1 MDNGVLVRLAAISKS
16 YGGVKA
22 CRDVDLT
29 VRAGEVH
36 ALLGENGA
44 GKSTL
49 MRVLSGDV
57 TDYQG
62 SITVD
67 GQDVRFHGPADAQRV
82 GIAMI
87 HQELDLVP
95 GLSVAENIFLGREP
109 RTRLRTLDRR
119 EMLRATKIL
128 LRRTGIDLDPRRPV
142 GELRTGEQ
150 QLVTIAKALSLD
162 AKVLIMDEPTS
173 ALSAAEVERM
183 FTAIAELRRAG
194 AGIVYISH
202 RMDEIGRIADRATVL
217 RNGSVV
223 AEFDAKDMTAE
234 QAAEAMIGRPVQA
247 MFTAHEAQPPGGEL
261 LEVRDLVVTR
271 RRPGRREPD
280 GVSLTVRRGEIVGL
294 AGLLGSGRTELLE
307 TLFGAGGSWQGSVR
321 FKGRQIRPRG
331 PRGAL
336 RLGIAYVPE
345 DRRISGLAIDHSV
358 LANTVLSIV
367 AKLARFGVVS
377 RRQESSEAA
386 SIVRE
391 LSVKLGSV
399 GDPVSS
405 LSGGNQQKVV
415 FGRMLLTEPDL
426 LLLDEPTR
434 GVDVGAKAE
443 IYQLLGRLAER
454 GIGVL
459 LASSELAE
467 LVGVCD
473 RVIVLRGGRSVAE
486 LTTAQAGEAELLA
499 ASMGEV
505 VPL

>member
-247 MFTAHEAQPPGGEL
+247 MFTAHEAGPAAGNRMASASPCDAARSSGSRACSGPGARNCWKPYSV
-261 LEVRDLVVTR
+261 LEVRGRARSGSKAVKYVRAVRAGRCGWVSRTSQRIAGSRDWRSTTPYSPTPFCPLWPNWRGSVWCPGGRRAPR
-271 RRPGRREPD
+271 RRR
-280 GVSLTVRRGEIVGL
+280 S
-294 AGLLGSGRTELLE
+294 
-307 TLFGAGGSWQGSVR
+307 F
-321 FKGRQIRPRG
+321 
-331 PRGAL
+331 
-336 RLGIAYVPE
+336 
-345 DRRISGLAIDHSV
+345 
-358 LANTVLSIV
+358 
-367 AKLARFGVVS
+367 
-377 RRQESSEAA
+377 A
-386 SIVRE
+386 S
-391 LSVKLGSV
+391 
-399 GDPVSS
+399 
-405 LSGGNQQKVV
+405 
-415 FGRMLLTEPDL
+415 
-426 LLLDEPTR
+426 
-434 GVDVGAKAE
+434 
-443 IYQLLGRLAER
+443 
-454 GIGVL
+454 
-459 LASSELAE
+459 
-467 LVGVCD
+467 
-473 RVIVLRGGRSVAE
+473 
-486 LTTAQAGEAELLA
+486 
-499 ASMGEV
+499 
-505 VPL
+505 